1 MDYLNNTN
9 HHTLTFI
16 LLGIPGLEAQHIWIS
31 IPFCAVYA
39 IALLGNCFILFLIK
53 TERSLHAPMYYFL
66 SMLALYDIGLSLT
79 TLPTILSIFWFNSQ
93 EINFDACLVQ
103 MFLLQ
108 TFSLMES
115 SVLLAMAFDRFIAIC
130 NPLRYVSI
138 LTNST
143 IAKIGV
149 AIVVRIVALEI
160 PLIVLLKRL
169 PFCKS
174 NLLSH
179 SFCFHADF
187 MKLACAD
194 TKINSIY
201 GLFVVLSTAG
211 VDSMFIILTY
221 VMIIKALLSITSQEG
236 RLKAFNTCFSHI
248 CAVLIFYTLMLGMA
262 VVPRF
267 GKSVPLI
274 IYFIMGELCFLL
286 PPVLN
291 PIIYSIKAKQIR
303 KAVLKIFSRKQ
314 EEQV

>member
-1 MDYLNNTN
+1 MSSSLSA
-9 HHTLTFI
+9 HCFI

-31 IPFCAVYA
+31 ILFCAAYA

-53 TERSLHAPMYYFL
+53 TERSLHTPMYYFL

-103 MFLLQ
+103 MFFLQ

-130 NPLRYVSI
+130 NPLRYASI

-160 PLIVLLKRL
+160 PLTLLLKRL

-174 NLLSH
+174 NSLSH
-179 SFCFHADF
+179 SFCFHPDI

-194 TKINSIY
+194 TRINSIY
-201 GLFVVLSTAG
+201 GLFAVLSTTG
-211 VDSMFIILTY
+211 IDSVFIF
-221 VMIIKALLSITSQEG
+221 LSYMAIMKTVLNIARQEE
-236 RLKAFNTCFSHI
+236 RLKAFNTCVPHI
-248 CAVLIFYTLMLGMA
+248 CAVLIFYILIIGLSVVHRLG
-262 VVPRF
+262 
-267 GKSVPLI
+267 KNVPLV
-274 IYFIMGELCFLL
+274 IYSLVGNICFLS

-291 PIIYSIKAKQIR
+291 PVIYCIKTKQIQR
-303 KAVLKIFSRKQ
+303 AVVKIFITTRQ
-314 EEQV
+314 DQR